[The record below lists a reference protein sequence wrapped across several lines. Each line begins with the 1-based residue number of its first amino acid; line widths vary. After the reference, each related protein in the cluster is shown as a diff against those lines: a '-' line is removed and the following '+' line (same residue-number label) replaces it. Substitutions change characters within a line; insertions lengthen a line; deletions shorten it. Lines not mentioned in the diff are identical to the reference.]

1 VIGKYMATKAQL
13 ISSLENLISKADEQE
28 QIFQSSRAKLYL
40 LLGETY
46 AWWRDASRFEGFLES
61 LYEQHNIKKR
71 GKEEKFTQ
79 ILRLIWKKEWN
90 GKDGATLQTW
100 SNGLQAV
107 HKVVES
113 NPNAYKESMAIKIS
127 QFLHTVGG
135 LRGAVGDTR
144 TEVNFFDE
152 TVNNNKRRN
161 SKLDIESALSI
172 KKKHLELGKQYFTKT
187 NRYLINIV
195 NNKSAIAAS
204 NEGYAV
210 ALVKQDKRFQNKF
223 KILSVTADTTLIN
236 EAIVKTYRRN
246 SESTPYTLR
255 LLGEIIKT
263 QSLPIALENHR
274 DHLLDKSKVKNKDGI
289 AMKQMKRIVI
299 RSKSKDI
306 LLSESR
312 TDCSVVTIVKPKN
325 QIINSLDD
333 LVLRINDHRYIEQ
346 EIIQTDDM
354 SFNTSLSESLK
365 RVLDKDIKASYKL
378 EIKNIVT
385 NKIRNI

>member
-1 VIGKYMATKAQL
+1 MATKSQL
-13 ISSLENLISKADEQE
+13 ISSLESLISKADEQE

-46 AWWRDASRFEGFLES
+46 AWWREASRIEGFLES

-107 HKVVES
+107 HKAVES

-144 TEVNFFDE
+144 KEVNFFDE
-152 TVNNNKRRN
+152 TVSNNRRRN
-161 SKLDIESALSI
+161 SKLDIESTLNI
-172 KKKHLELGKQYFTKT
+172 KKKHLELGKQYFTNT

-223 KILSVTADTTLIN
+223 KILSVTADTTIIN

-263 QSLPIALENHR
+263 QSLPIALENQR

-312 TDCSVVTIVKPKN
+312 TD
-325 QIINSLDD
+325 
-333 LVLRINDHRYIEQ
+333 
-346 EIIQTDDM
+346 
-354 SFNTSLSESLK
+354 
-365 RVLDKDIKASYKL
+365 
-378 EIKNIVT
+378 
-385 NKIRNI
+385 